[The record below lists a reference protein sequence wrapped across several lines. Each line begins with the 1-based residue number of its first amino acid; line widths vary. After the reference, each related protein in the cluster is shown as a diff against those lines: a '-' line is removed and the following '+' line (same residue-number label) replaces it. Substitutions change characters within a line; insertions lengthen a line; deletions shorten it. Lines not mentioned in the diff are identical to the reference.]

1 MYLLTELD
9 FTNKNNKKYII
20 YILKYINI
28 MNEYDVIVVGGGHAG
43 LEAAYAVDRIGLS
56 CALVTLRKQSI
67 GQMSCNPAIGGLGKS
82 HIVREIDAMG
92 GLMPIA
98 TDMSG
103 IQYRTLNTRKGD
115 AVQALRVQ
123 CDRKLYKQAA
133 QKIIKKTNIEIIEGE
148 VEDLVV
154 EGKKVKGVVT
164 DKNIVKGK
172 RTILTTGTF
181 LNGRMYTGEEI
192 ETGGRSGDLSSI
204 PLSKKLYQLDIP
216 MGRLKTGTPP
226 RIKLSSININLMEE
240 QPGERPTPWMS
251 LNERPKKHQKQLSC
265 FITRT
270 NKTTHEIIKK
280 NTHLSAMYSGN
291 IVGIGPRYCPSIEDK
306 VNRFKNK
313 EGHQIFIE
321 PEGINKDLIY
331 PNGVSTSLPKDIQLE
346 FIQSI
351 RGMRNAIITEYG
363 YAVEYDFIDPRII
376 KPTLEAKFLQGFYLA
391 GQINGTTGYEEAAA
405 QGLIAGINA
414 ANSIKKK
421 DEFILERDEAYIG
434 VLINDL
440 TNHGITEPY
449 RMFTSRAEHR
459 LLLSQNNAEQ
469 RLLLKAHN
477 LGLISSKRKEE
488 FLLKE
493 KKYKKFF
500 NSILKKTKTKTFI
513 DNKNKTK
520 HLKENKNL
528 YQLLSR
534 PDVNPNRLYK
544 PKKHEKSLYDRSV
557 VEIKYKGYIE
567 KQLREIKK
575 TKKQNNKKI
584 PTSFDYSSIEG
595 LSNEAKE
602 KLYQYKPRTIG
613 DANIIEGI
621 TPAAINLILIYLKK
635 AELLE
640 QNA

>member
-1 MYLLTELD
+1 M
-9 FTNKNNKKYII
+9 NK
-20 YILKYINI
+20 
-28 MNEYDVIVVGGGHAG
+28 YDVVVVGGGHAG

-56 CALVTLRKQSI
+56 CALVTFKRKSI

-92 GLMPIA
+92 GLMSRA

-123 CDRKLYKQAA
+123 CDRKLYKKAT
-133 QKIIKKTNIEIIEGE
+133 QKIIKNTNIEVIEGE
-148 VEDLVV
+148 VKDLVV
-154 EGKKVKGVVT
+154 EGNKVKGVITNNNTVM
-164 DKNIVKGK
+164 GK

-181 LNGRMYTGEEI
+181 LNGKMYAGEDVEI
-192 ETGGRSGDLSSI
+192 GGRSGDPSSI
-204 PLSKKLYQLDIP
+204 PLSKKLYQLNIP

-226 RIKLSSININLMEE
+226 RIKLSSININEMEE
-240 QPGERPTPWMS
+240 QPGEKPTPWMS
-251 LNERPKKHQKQLSC
+251 LYKRPKKHQKQLSC
-265 FITRT
+265 YITRT
-270 NKTTHEIIKK
+270 NKTTHKIIEQ

-291 IVGIGPRYCPSIEDK
+291 IIGIGPRYCPSIEDK

-313 EGHQIFIE
+313 KGHQIFIE
-321 PEGINKDLIY
+321 PEGIDKDLVY
-331 PNGVSTSLPKDIQLE
+331 PNGVSTSLPKKIQEE

-351 RGMRNAIITEYG
+351 NGMKDAVITEYG
-363 YAVEYDFIDPRII
+363 YAVEYDFIDPRSI
-376 KPTLEAKFLQGFYLA
+376 KPTLETKFLENFYLA

-405 QGLIAGINA
+405 QGLMAGINA
-414 ANSIKKK
+414 ANSIKKRE
-421 DEFILERDEAYIG
+421 EFVLERSEAYIG
-434 VLINDL
+434 VLLNDL

-469 RLLLKAHN
+469 RLLLKAHK
-477 LGLISSKRKEE
+477 LGLISDKRKEQY
-488 FLLKE
+488 LLRE
-493 KKYKKFF
+493 EKYKVFF
-500 NSILKKTKTKTFI
+500 NTNLKKTKVNMFI
-513 DNKNKTK
+513 DNNNNTNKLNESK
-520 HLKENKNL
+520 SLH
-528 YQLLSR
+528 QLLSR
-534 PDVNPNRLYK
+534 PDVDPNKLYK
-544 PKKHEKSLYDRSV
+544 PSKKEKSFYERSI

-584 PTSFDYSSIEG
+584 PTTFNYCSVDG
-595 LSNEAKE
+595 LSNEVKE
-602 KLYQYKPRTIG
+602 KLNHQKPRTIG
-613 DANIIEGI
+613 DASIIEGV

-635 AELLE
+635 AEMLE